1 MKQQDSPS
9 TSLLYLAPRVIRA
22 KDAPRYLG
30 MSRDVF
36 TQDVKPYVTVI
47 PIGKQG
53 IGFDRLELDTW
64 LEQYKHRNGRSAE
77 QTFLGGTLWDANEPQ
92 GLHSAAV
99 SGTSTSASKDMA
111 AFAKALEQATLT
123 KRKTT

>member
-1 MKQQDSPS
+1 MKQQDNPS
-9 TSLLYLAPRVIRA
+9 TPLLYLAPRVIRA

-36 TQDVKPYVTVI
+36 AQDVKPYVTVI

-53 IGFDRLELDTW
+53 IGFDRLELDAW
-64 LEQYKHRNGRSAE
+64 LEHYKHRNGRSAE
-77 QTFLGGTLWDANEPQ
+77 QTLIGGTLWDANEPQ
-92 GLHSAAV
+92 GLRSAAV

-111 AFAKALEQATLT
+111 AFVKALEQATLS